1 MKNKFFNLLLAI
13 VIALGLWAY
22 VITSVSPGSKDT
34 IYNILVAME
43 GKSVLEENGLIITGI
58 STDRVDL
65 TLSGTRRDLS
75 KVNPENITLK
85 VDLTKITE
93 PGKHSL
99 TYDITYPGDV
109 PRNAFVEEARDPQ
122 SIVFTVEKRV
132 HKSIPV
138 EVKFLGSLPEGFLY
152 DRENLILDNHE
163 IVVTGPAS
171 EVDQIAKAVI
181 EVDLSSQR
189 ESISQTYTY
198 SLCDAEGNGVDAKL
212 ITTNVEQVRLDLKIQ
227 RFKNVNLVYT
237 VIPGGGAAI
246 ENAEITLS
254 VDTIQVSGSEA
265 ALNDLGDEIV
275 IGTFRL
281 EDYPENTTLTK
292 PITLPE
298 GITNLSGITEVK
310 VEISFVGLRTKNFI
324 LENIEAINVPEG
336 MEAEIAAKQ
345 VALRI
350 RGAAAL
356 MSQLAVED
364 IYAYIDFTGAEL
376 GSTTYKVSIR
386 LPEEYSALGVVS
398 VDSVKVTLLEAE
410 KE

>member
-109 PRNAFVEEARDPQ
+109 PSNAFVEEARDPQ

-237 VIPGGGAAI
+237 VIPGGGAAMETMVI
-246 ENAEITLS
+246 SAFGFPSIALPVLLMMTQLFDAGCTLINSCGDTVASMLVTRVLYGKDWYKKNLNKKAES
-254 VDTIQVSGSEA
+254 GVS
-265 ALNDLGDEIV
+265 
-275 IGTFRL
+275 
-281 EDYPENTTLTK
+281 
-292 PITLPE
+292 
-298 GITNLSGITEVK
+298 
-310 VEISFVGLRTKNFI
+310 
-324 LENIEAINVPEG
+324 
-336 MEAEIAAKQ
+336 AE
-345 VALRI
+345 
-350 RGAAAL
+350 
-356 MSQLAVED
+356 
-364 IYAYIDFTGAEL
+364 
-376 GSTTYKVSIR
+376 
-386 LPEEYSALGVVS
+386 
-398 VDSVKVTLLEAE
+398 
-410 KE
+410 